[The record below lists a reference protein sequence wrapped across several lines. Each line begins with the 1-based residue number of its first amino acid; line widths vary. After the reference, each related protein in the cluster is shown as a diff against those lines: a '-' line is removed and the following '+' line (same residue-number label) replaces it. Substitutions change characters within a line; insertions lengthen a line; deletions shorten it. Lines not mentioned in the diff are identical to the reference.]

1 VACKSLDAQV
11 VRPEDGELAR
21 LLNNDFIPVR
31 IVNFKGVDMNLF
43 KFDYDLT
50 FAVLMMNANGYTYSR
65 FGTMDATH
73 TTERMSIAGLK
84 KAMRDVLALHKNGGM
99 QAAMPA
105 LPKFTLDDMPSYRRN
120 RVAQEEC
127 AHCHFANN
135 FRIKELRAAGKFTK
149 DVLLQYPLPENI
161 GITLDVDNNNV
172 VKAVLPDSPAQ
183 RGGVQPGDVIMRA
196 NESPVF
202 TSADLQFVLNAV
214 PDEGQVSL
222 QVSRGGKM
230 QPPITLQLSKGWRRT
245 DISWRASQAD
255 IPPTVG
261 IWMEPLN
268 PEQKKQR
275 GIAPDKMALRVTVFF
290 RGEEWV
296 KTRGDLRMNDIIVGI
311 NGEPLPSM
319 NTRQFHSHFRLRFNV
334 GDTAT
339 LNVLRGNQRV
349 DVKVPCL
356 DVGSS

>member
-1 VACKSLDAQV
+1 M
-11 VRPEDGELAR
+11 VRPEDSELAR
-21 LLNNDFIPVR
+21 LLNDNFIPVR

-65 FGTMDATH
+65 FGTMNATH

-84 KAMRDVLALHKNGGM
+84 KAMRDVLALHEKE
-99 QAAMPA
+99 QAKLSASQ
-105 LPKFTLDDMPSYRRN
+105 PKFTLDDMPSYRRN

-149 DVLLQYPLPENI
+149 DALFQYPLPENI
-161 GITLDVDNNNV
+161 GVTLDVDKNNV

-183 RGGVQPGDVIMRA
+183 KAGVQSGDAIVRA

-214 PDEGQVSL
+214 PDEGKVSL
-222 QVSRGGKM
+222 QASRGGET
-230 QPPITLQLSKGWRRT
+230 QPPVALPLPKGWRRT
-245 DISWRASQAD
+245 DISWRSSQAD

-268 PEQKKQR
+268 AEQKKER
-275 GIAPDKMALRVTVFF
+275 GIAPDKMALRVSFFF

-296 KTRGDLRMNDIIVGI
+296 KTRGDLQMNDVIVGI
-311 NGEPLPSM
+311 NGEQLPSM
-319 NTRQFHSHFRLRFNV
+319 NTRQFHSRFRLRFNV

-356 DVGSS
+356 DVGSAS